1 MNSKREFVGI
11 DVSKKSLDV
20 AYWGAAGAKQYKN
33 TNPGID
39 KLIEEFHQ
47 QEIELIVVEATG
59 GFEAKAVTKMLQTGL
74 PVALLNPTRVRR
86 FAQAKG
92 LHAKTDVI
100 DAHVLAD
107 FGQAMKPNVWVLKT
121 EVEEQIS
128 LRITRRRQLIGMQ
141 TEEKN
146 RLTSAHED
154 NIEGIKRHLDWLREE
169 IKQLDQ
175 ELEEIVDTHPAYQ
188 EKIENLCSVP
198 GVGPVTAL
206 TLVGLMPELG
216 RLNRRQIASLAG
228 VAPMNQ
234 DSGKKKGRRRTQGG
248 RSEVRST
255 LYMAALSASR
265 YNPKIKQFYD
275 RLLGNGK
282 PQKVALTACMRKLLI
297 VLNAIARDQKPWQFS

>member
-1 MNSKREFVGI
+1 MNSKREYVGI
-11 DVSKKSLDV
+11 DVSKKNLDV
-20 AYWGAAGAKQYKN
+20 AYWGEPGAKQYKN
-33 TNPGID
+33 TKLGIE
-39 KLIEEFHQ
+39 KLIEEFNQ

-59 GFEAKAVTKMLQTGL
+59 GFEAKAVTEMLQAGL

-92 LHAKTDVI
+92 LYAKTDVL

-107 FGQAMKPNVWVLKT
+107 FGQALKPEVWVLKT

-154 NIEGIKRHLDWLREE
+154 NLERIKRHLDWLKEE

-175 ELEEIVDTHPAYQ
+175 ELEEIVHTNPAYQ
-188 EKIENLCSVP
+188 EKIRNLCSVP

-206 TLVGLMPELG
+206 TLVGMMPELG
-216 RLNRRQIASLAG
+216 RLNRGQIASLAG

-234 DSGKKKGRRRTQGG
+234 DSGGKKGRRRTLGG
-248 RSEVRST
+248 RSEVRRT

-265 YNPKIKQFYD
+265 SNPKIKQFYE
-275 RLLGNGK
+275 RLLENGK

-297 VLNAIARDQKPWQFS
+297 ILNAIARDQKPWQYA